1 MPKEHF
7 GSSKRTYFGLQNIN
21 TKPFVLLSKSLGCH
35 ANEQHVT
42 WEWKAGN
49 DIGQKLVIVLQLT
62 QCNNYGWEPR
72 SGTQTCR
79 ADTAAR
85 SGSPEDA
92 KRLTRTLTVSW
103 LDRKGWTAHTWAGFT
118 QPRGT
123 FSMENRSAGCK
134 TSVRG
139 LFSST
144 NSPGLLSAGREAT
157 SLFWHRIMEN
167 FHSVTQ
173 EWLLSFWTGNICD
186 GEVSAAPR
194 ISSWYLWRR
203 VGSYFE
209 AMTWDLKYLE
219 GISGG
224 VWNSSRSWDTP
235 FLKNSQHFPYVFYAL
250 LTHCYFL
257 PTCLHDFP
265 STCLCH

>member
-7 GSSKRTYFGLQNIN
+7 GSSKHTYFSLQNIN

-49 DIGQKLVIVLQLT
+49 DTGQKLVIVLQLT

-72 SGTQTCR
+72 KW
-79 ADTAAR
+79 DTNLRGWHSCQVREPRGCQKAHQDSHRLLAELLTP
-85 SGSPEDA
+85 GQVLHNPHGPLGWKPGQLDA
-92 KRLTRTLTVSW
+92 K
-103 LDRKGWTAHTWAGFT
+103 
-118 QPRGT
+118 
-123 FSMENRSAGCK
+123 
-134 TSVRG
+134 
-139 LFSST
+139 
-144 NSPGLLSAGREAT
+144 LLSVVFFPLQTVLVFCQLGEKQDLSFGTELR
-157 SLFWHRIMEN
+157 EN

-194 ISSWYLWRR
+194 IGSWYLWRR

-209 AMTWDLKYLE
+209 AMTWDLKYL
-219 GISGG
+219 
-224 VWNSSRSWDTP
+224 
-235 FLKNSQHFPYVFYAL
+235 
-250 LTHCYFL
+250 
-257 PTCLHDFP
+257 
-265 STCLCH
+265 